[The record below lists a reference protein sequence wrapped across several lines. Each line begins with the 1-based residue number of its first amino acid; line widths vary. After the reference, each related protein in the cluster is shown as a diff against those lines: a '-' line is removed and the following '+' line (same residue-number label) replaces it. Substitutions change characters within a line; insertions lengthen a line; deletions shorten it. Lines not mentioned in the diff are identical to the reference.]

1 MNFISTALIA
11 LSAAIIG
18 LLGLAHLAY
27 TFIGHKLDAQDPEL
41 QAAMKAGQLNIT
53 NETSVWRATKG
64 FNASH
69 SLGALL
75 FAAIYGYL
83 AIAHLAFL
91 QQSHFLLVTGL
102 IMLLSL
108 LLLAKLYWFSLPLKG
123 IALATALYGLGALI
137 LLLSA

>member
-1 MNFISTALIA
+1 MYLTATLFIS

-18 LLGLAHLAY
+18 LLGLVHLIY

-41 QAAMKAGQLNIT
+41 RTAMKVGRLNIT
-53 NETSVWRATKG
+53 DETTVWRATKG

-75 FAAIYGYL
+75 FAAVYGYL
-83 AIAHLAFL
+83 AISHVALL
-91 QQSHFLLVTGL
+91 QQSPFLLATGL
-102 IMLLSL
+102 LMLLSL
-108 LLLAKLYWFSLPLKG
+108 LLLAKLYWFKIPLKG
-123 IALATALYGLGALI
+123 IALASVLYGLGSLL